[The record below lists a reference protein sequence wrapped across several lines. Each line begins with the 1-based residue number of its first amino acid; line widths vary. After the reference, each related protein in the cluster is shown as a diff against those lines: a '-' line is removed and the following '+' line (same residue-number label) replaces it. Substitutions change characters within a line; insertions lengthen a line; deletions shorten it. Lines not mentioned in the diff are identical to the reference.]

1 MSGRT
6 ELLHGSDRGLGLFDD
21 DDDSPGNSAFGHE
34 TACSHGHHK
43 WFCD

>member
-1 MSGRT
+1 MSGHT
-6 ELLHGSDRGLGLFDD
+6 ELLQASESSLNLFDD

-34 TACSHGHHK
+34 TACSHGAHK